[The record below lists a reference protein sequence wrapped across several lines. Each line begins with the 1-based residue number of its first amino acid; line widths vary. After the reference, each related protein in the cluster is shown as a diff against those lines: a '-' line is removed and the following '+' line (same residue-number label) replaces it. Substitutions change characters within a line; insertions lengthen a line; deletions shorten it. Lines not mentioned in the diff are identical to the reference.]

1 MGRPTIGR
9 RRDGDFRIADTF
21 TASLARLTG
30 DDAKTTAFDSSA
42 NSAHVGLD
50 ARCSGG
56 FDASYL
62 GLLLFCKSG

>member
-1 MGRPTIGR
+1 MN
-9 RRDGDFRIADTF
+9 FRIADTF

-30 DDAKTTAFDSSA
+30 DERKAAKTTAFDSSA